1 MKKIKGYIVIIIEI
15 LFEHLTLLS
24 TIIASVY
31 ILIDSQIREYS
42 MSILLLWII
51 SLLGL
56 IATATASE
64 KYFKLNKIQKG
75 VESIQENINNSSFS
89 LDEVFFTRKDLLTL
103 EERMQNVKSIFLLG
117 GSLARLADEYY
128 ALFEEKLKENCR
140 IEIIMVRPFTASA
153 ELLCKNVVYETENKN
168 LYNKKIEESLERF
181 FVLKERF
188 PQLIKIKLMEN
199 VPPFGIFATNLEMN
213 DANIQIELY
222 SYAVPARER
231 RLFNVSSRDEK
242 IFSFFINQIGTARLK
257 SEEVEKD
264 SYEFHT

>member
-1 MKKIKGYIVIIIEI
+1 MKKIKRYIGVIIEI

-42 MSILLLWII
+42 SATLLLWII

-64 KYFKLNKIQKG
+64 KYYKLNKIQKG
-75 VESIQENINNSSFS
+75 VESIQENINSSNFS

-128 ALFEEKLKENCR
+128 ALFEEKLKGNCR
-140 IEIIMVRPFTASA
+140 IEIIMVRPFTISA
-153 ELLCKNVVYETENKN
+153 ELLCKNVVYETGNKN

-181 FVLKERF
+181 FLLKETF
-188 PQLIKIKLMEN
+188 PQLIEIRLIES
-199 VPPFGIFATNLEMN
+199 VPPFGIFATNLELD
-213 DANIQIELY
+213 DANIQVELY

-231 RLFNVSSRDEK
+231 RLFNISKKDEK
-242 IFSFFINQIGTARLK
+242 IFSFFINQIDVARLK
-257 SEEVEKD
+257 SEEVEID
-264 SYEFHT
+264 NYEFHT